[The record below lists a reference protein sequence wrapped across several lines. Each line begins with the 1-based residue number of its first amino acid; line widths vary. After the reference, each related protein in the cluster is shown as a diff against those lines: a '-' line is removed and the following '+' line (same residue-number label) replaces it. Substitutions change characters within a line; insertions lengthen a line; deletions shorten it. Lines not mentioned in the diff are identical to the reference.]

1 MRYFLL
7 PIVLVAA
14 CAMSTGTQA
23 DPGAITLVCPEK
35 PGPAVTRLCGALAA
49 ALREGGY
56 QTDTPAA
63 PVRLVVEA
71 ETPHPR
77 LLRARL
83 VVEQGGIRHA
93 GEKGE
98 LSVMD
103 RADLPPGQID
113 RFARDLLAYT
123 PLPKP

>member
-1 MRYFLL
+1 MRCFPL
-7 PIVLVAA
+7 PAILVAA

-23 DPGAITLVCPEK
+23 GPGAITLVCPEK
-35 PGPAVTRLCGALAA
+35 PEPAVTRLCGALAA

-56 QTDTPAA
+56 QTGTPAA

-83 VVEQGGIRHA
+83 VVEQGGSRQA
-93 GEKGE
+93 GERGE
-98 LSVMD
+98 VSVMD
-103 RADLPPGQID
+103 RADIPPDRID